1 MQASHGSPPG
11 RPVGTAHR
19 GLSTARAAL
28 QVVWLLAG
36 HPEGV
41 RADEVAEALGK
52 SVSTAYN
59 LLTSLCEEAVAVHHA
74 GGRYRLA
81 PAFRDVVAE
90 SAGAPSERPDLSA
103 VVDELL
109 VRTHKRAYLGVV
121 SSGHLHVIQERGH
134 QGMARMPGLDPE
146 IRDNAHALALGK
158 VVLALAPPRAVT
170 RYLSSGLRTFTPH
183 TVTRP
188 DVLLA
193 EFGAIRRTGIAVD
206 REEFREDFCSLA
218 APILGEPGRFLA
230 VVGISMTRRAFE
242 TERDELEASLREV
255 VRMAG
260 GRSNPGH
267 RFQACDERREVLD
280 PRGEA
285 DLLSA
290 TGSTTR

>member
-1 MQASHGSPPG
+1 MQASHGSPAG
-11 RPVGTAHR
+11 RPDGTAHR

-36 HPEGV
+36 HPGGV

-81 PAFRDVVAE
+81 PAFRDAVAE
-90 SAGAPSERPDLSA
+90 SAVSPPERPDLSA

-121 SSGHLHVIQERGH
+121 RSGHLHVIQERGQ
-134 QGMARMPGLDPE
+134 QGMARMPGMDPE

-170 RYLSSGLRTFTPH
+170 RYLSSRAAGLHAPH
-183 TVTRP
+183 DHAARSAAGRVRRDPP
-188 DVLLA
+188 D
-193 EFGAIRRTGIAVD
+193 RRRD
-206 REEFREDFCSLA
+206 R
-218 APILGEPGRFLA
+218 
-230 VVGISMTRRAFE
+230 
-242 TERDELEASLREV
+242 
-255 VRMAG
+255 
-260 GRSNPGH
+260 
-267 RFQACDERREVLD
+267 
-280 PRGEA
+280 PRGVP
-285 DLLSA
+285 
-290 TGSTTR
+290 